1 MRISFLPSS
10 FSSAV
15 KTIKETTSRLF
26 PTSYSLLPTDSKC
39 WRFSAKM
46 QNICGKRFSL
56 LKIFCHFLWNWV
68 PITVV
73 WWFENN
79 ETNFSLR
86 SKSHLI
92 YFSLQGWYI
101 SNPENLIFLSW
112 RYFEVVWKAIKY
124 IGGRYDSFLWLMI

>member
-1 MRISFLPSS
+1 MRISFLLFP
-10 FSSAV
+10 SAV
-15 KTIKETTSRLF
+15 KTIKETTSGLF

-39 WRFSAKM
+39 SRFSAKM

-92 YFSLQGWYI
+92 YFSLQRWHI
-101 SNPENLIFLSW
+101 SNPGNLTFFLKTNL
-112 RYFEVVWKAIKY
+112 EVLRKAIKY